1 MKIVLMFLTLFMSA
15 CTVTQP
21 HISEYTLAPE
31 VDVREH
37 MAKQCRP
44 RSLKVG
50 QVFSSNVLMSQK
62 MKYIQAEY
70 QESSFTQSV
79 WARTPN
85 KAISD
90 ALVKSIR
97 SSALFANTNTYKSR
111 IKTDLLLETHV
122 EKFMQYFEQ
131 ENEKSYVEVAL
142 TLNLL
147 STKDS
152 KSLSH
157 ATFSTR
163 VDAESVDAKGGVI
176 ALNKALARVL
186 LETNIWLNGVCK

>member
-21 HISEYTLAPE
+21 HVSEYTLAPKI
-31 VDVREH
+31 DVLEH
-37 MAKQCRP
+37 MAKQCRL

-62 MKYIQAEY
+62 MKYIQSEY
-70 QESSFTQSV
+70 QESSFTQSE

-90 ALVKSIR
+90 ALVKSVR

-131 ENEKSYVEVAL
+131 ENEKSYVEVVL

-152 KSLSH
+152 KSLSY

-163 VDAESVDAKGGVI
+163 VDTESVDAKGGVI
-176 ALNKALARVL
+176 ALNQALSRVL